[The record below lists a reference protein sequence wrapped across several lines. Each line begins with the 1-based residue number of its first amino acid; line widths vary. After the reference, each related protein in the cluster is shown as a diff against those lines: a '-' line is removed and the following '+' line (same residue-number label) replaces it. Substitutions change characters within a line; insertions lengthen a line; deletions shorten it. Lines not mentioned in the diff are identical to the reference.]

1 MIDPISSRGIIG
13 TVSIKLRQIHKRPF
27 SREAPKEHN
36 PDRGLLPGGDLLRL
50 EIQIAKRADKLW
62 QMAGQG
68 RGSDLMHWLQAENE
82 VLGRYLGPKPLVE
95 ALAAADQ

>member
-1 MIDPISSRGIIG
+1 MKPPKNITP
-13 TVSIKLRQIHKRPF
+13 TEVSFQ
-27 SREAPKEHN
+27 E
-36 PDRGLLPGGDLLRL
+36 GDLLRL